1 MNINSLVSKP
11 LKIGIDFDNTIVLYD
26 HLFHKL
32 AYEKNLITAE
42 IPKNKK
48 IIRDHIRL
56 LPNGEERWIVL
67 QATIYGLR
75 MSEAIIAEGFEAFF
89 DWAIKHKHQVYII
102 SHKTQYPSL
111 GPQTDLHL
119 VALAWMEDQGFF
131 NKDEFALSR
140 ENVFFEPTLF
150 NKLKCIAKRD
160 CTHFIDDLEEVLTH
174 RDFPNTV
181 DPIHFTKF
189 STEESTIMNY
199 SNWHD
204 ILAMF
209 KKL

>member
-1 MNINSLVSKP
+1 VPKP
-11 LKIGIDFDNTIVLYD
+11 LRIGIDFDNTIVLYD
-26 HLFHKL
+26 HLFYKC
-32 AYEKNLITAE
+32 ACENNLIPAE
-42 IPKNKK
+42 ISMNKK

-56 LPNGEERWIVL
+56 LPNGEERWIDL

-75 MSEAIIAEGFEAFF
+75 MSEAKIAEGFETFL
-89 DWAIKHKHQVYII
+89 DWAIIHEHQVFII

-140 ENVFFEPTLF
+140 ENVFFEPTLL

-160 CTHFIDDLEEVLTH
+160 CTYFIDDLEEVLTH
-174 RDFPNTV
+174 RHFPNTV
-181 DPIHFTKF
+181 NQIHFTKF
-189 STEESTIMNY
+189 STEESSIMSY